1 MLVWVVCDVGVGG
14 VMLVW
19 VVFDVGV
26 GGVRCWCGW
35 CLMLVWVV

>member
-1 MLVWVVCDVGVGG
+1 MWVVCDVGVGG

-35 CLMLVWVV
+35 CVMLVWVV